1 MWTTGFYPKDQSDVK
16 LLACSFEG
24 VSAKY
29 QPEKRKDNNNNN
41 SSNNYNISINSITL
55 CTLLPG
61 RFNCINNYNNLLL
74 SLDLLWELIKFK
86 DESKMKSA
94 LYRKIRT
101 TVLHSKLILFVP
113 NLKYV

>member
-55 CTLLPG
+55 CTLLTG

-86 DESKMKSA
+86 DENKMKSA

-113 NLKYV
+113 KYV